1 MAIIKKFSPFQ
12 NLSNFSTF
20 VNDDNPNSEYF
31 KITELRETLTGGK
44 NGFLIEGCPE
54 LKESSDVKIELLD
67 VEGNPIYFEPG
78 NGVPEY
84 YEGTSKLISVHIY
97 DDTPIGAGKITIL
110 GELKKYR
117 DSFGALVDVPNEW
130 KGVYNVKW
138 EKTFQV
144 NKNLSNESIVRFYKR
159 PTVEIT
165 ELIKPIFSKS
175 IPTVTETG
183 HVHGF
188 ALVPDVGSDL
198 STWRAGVSYGLERTS
213 GSWDVDVD
221 ENVINL
227 AGLNYSP
234 RIIEVLNSKQVLV
247 DVPYTV
253 NNIVEEFESGS
264 YSVSYTDFQNQVIGE
279 TSLTGSFAK
288 IDFSKLKTFVGDVA
302 RVKVFRKS
310 RNAVGDFQFV
320 QESKLESSELLRD
333 ITTNSDTELSY
344 GRFDE
349 SNLSNYWITSS
360 NDHVVSVDSDTLSQA
375 LKFDYDTTAGGVQ
388 KLITSQSLSVSKD
401 VEYTLN
407 FKTILSG
414 ALDDT
419 DKSITAY
426 FSSSNFT
433 QNFLTIDG
441 SAIYRARQSVSQNI
455 ISENTGDAKLVFEV
469 QGDDWYISNAS
480 LRNAQDTSFS
490 PDEFTL
496 IQDIPRKTISETF
509 DFKFE
514 FYDIN
519 NNYIPVDVLA
529 VGVFDGGNDFPTS
542 AKLLTFESDRNA
554 FRFSSGS
561 VQNPKGQQ
569 IQFKLTQNNLTGSTL
584 FESSAF
590 DTDGNYLN
598 PSDYTQYPGLL
609 TSVNPAGGI
618 ITINNFTG
626 SRTDGLY
633 EPFVGSVVYTA
644 SLESEQEF
652 ETVYRLEDGD
662 NAPQLIVT
670 SNANQF
676 TYEPTTLSSKP
687 SGQSITVRAQRKN
700 LASLITP
707 IEVNSGSNRPPL
719 NFVETVNGIDSY
731 SITSNQFSASFAS
744 NNFDEVTYS
753 FTGSDV
759 FGNKQSDEI
768 TLSKVI
774 NFDAVSLVLSNE
786 STTFP
791 AKSTGVVI
799 GGLASSVGTVQ
810 MNIGSSQITHDDVG
824 DGRAKNTFDITS
836 VSGTNVTPI
845 STSPTSNSYGISAF
859 SNTKDSGSLTLNIE
873 YLAGDN
879 ATSQS
884 FQKIVSYTKAK
895 NSVPNIELAVSPI
908 AQTIA
913 GNSRGSG
920 SATPNNLTLSATEG
934 GTSRFGSIGNPT
946 YSGGLTG
953 SISTNTI
960 VITDSASDM
969 TSDTETI
976 TIPVTFTDSE
986 GTQGTKTIVSTI
998 SRTRVGQPNV
1008 EVSGRP
1014 LAQTI
1019 EANSL
1024 GSGSAT
1030 PQNILVKAT
1039 EGGTDRFT
1047 SIHTP
1052 TFSNGL
1058 TGSIS
1063 SNTLSIT
1070 STASDMTDDTGTIL
1084 IPVKFTDGEGTLGQ
1098 KDVQVVVTRVRKAQP
1113 SSNFKADPQAQ
1124 TIDADSLG
1132 SLNSNIT
1139 DITIKG
1145 ADGNTELTYNQGT
1158 LDAGEFKITD
1168 VTGVTVDDTT
1178 PSTSTIDVTSF
1189 SGNSAIGIASIS
1201 FKDFEGTLG
1210 TQEVKF
1216 SFSKATAAVPNVEV
1230 FVTPQA
1236 QTINANSV
1244 GSGSDVPSSLR
1255 IDAREGGT
1263 NRFTSFGTIS
1273 FTGGLAGSG
1282 DNSTELFTFT
1292 SDASDMTSDTGT
1304 VSIPVNFTDGE
1315 GTSGTKTIEATVSR
1329 VRVAQPNT
1337 NFSVTPAAQ
1346 TIDADSV
1353 GSLNSSITDVRID
1366 GFDGNTALTYNPATL
1381 AAGQYKITNVTGVTV
1396 DDTTPASS
1404 IIDVT
1409 GFTGDSATG
1418 TASIAFKDNEGT
1430 EGTTTI
1436 KFTLSKSLSATPT
1449 TIISA
1454 NPQAQTV
1461 DSNANFSTVG
1471 NPSAVSIIVN
1481 QGGDDYGYDTSGAIA
1496 KNKFRIT
1503 GVTSGSNNNNG
1514 TITPTT
1520 PSDGDGTTSVVTLSY
1535 TNSEGT
1541 TLTGKTITVN
1551 VGVAVQGESIT
1562 GADGKRT
1569 ATGMIHYQETGSTQ
1583 PATPSAT
1590 SYTFSNGTFTSL
1602 TADWGLG
1609 APTYSGGNENKY
1621 WYSTYSVVETTAG
1634 GGTGTPT
1641 FGDANQAIG
1650 FTGLVTFTADDSV
1663 SNGSGNALSF
1673 GTSGTT
1679 AIHGDNI
1686 STGRI
1691 ISTNWNDSASG
1702 TTNGILTSTGYAAA
1716 GMAINLDSGS
1726 IHAEQFKIESDGTA
1740 TFSGNLSAAGGSF
1753 DGDISAATGTFGA
1766 SIAIG
1771 TGDDIFK
1778 AGASGIQLGDATFAD
1793 APFRVNMSGDAVMNS
1808 ATIGPVSVTS
1818 TAFKVVTG
1826 TGAGA
1831 GDFGNANTQLYIDS
1845 NGQFSLG
1852 DKLSFDSNGD
1862 LSMTGAITIAA
1873 GSTSEVDFGAG
1884 AAASASAA
1892 QSNAESFATTASGN
1906 AALSASAAQS
1916 DADAAN
1922 TAISTN
1928 SAAWSAGDP
1937 NPSSYSF
1944 GGNGFTLATNTA
1956 SAGLNLTS
1964 QYLGYHDGSEFKSY
1978 MASNGDF
1985 YLGGTSGA
1993 LTWDHSSSTLNV
2005 NRVTATTGTI
2015 GGWNI
2020 DSNSLYSGT
2029 KGSSGNFTSA
2039 GGITIGSSGF
2049 ISANGFYI
2057 DTSGNFVQNKTKSKL
2072 SDGSNIRPFGDIFD
2086 VDSDELVIK
2095 SSTRIGSG
2103 TNRSRFSSA
2112 FSFSGNTLRI
2122 NDSIGIGSSS
2132 TSIGTRFTN
2141 IATNFSTIDD
2151 YDSTVFGSCVL
2162 PGTKI
2167 ISKRGE
2173 INVED
2178 TKEDDIIKIFNFETN
2193 EWGWSSIDEIITNK
2207 VQGWSKIETEL
2218 GKKLKCSN
2226 SHLLYH
2232 PDYPNCEISVDKLGV
2247 GGELYV
2253 YDGERLVIDKIKSIE
2268 SFDDEVEVW
2277 NYELDVVHNYISDG
2291 ILSHNMAAKL
2301 QQAATLGHPYKKRIS
2316 ENISRGDLVKLDSNN
2331 ELIKVSSAKDTS
2343 VVGILWEKYELK
2355 ITNLIT
2361 GSVEDGYTPYTASE
2375 EMVSASYLDS
2385 FGNYLT
2391 NNETGSKEMWR
2402 VASLGD
2408 SIEWNLSGSYFSLTG
2423 FKMCNQGGDVVP
2435 GDLLCSSDTP
2445 GYLMKQ
2451 PSEWVVTGFNGD
2463 STPIY
2468 EERQSQCSYTVAKS
2482 MESSSW
2488 DSNGKMEG
2496 VYGYLYCG

>member
-1641 FGDANQAIG
+1641 FGDAQQAIG

-1753 DGDISAATGTFGA
+1753 DGDISAATGTFGG
-1766 SIAIG
+1766 SVTIG
-1771 TGDDIFK
+1771 TNDNVFK

-1793 APFRVNMSGDAVMNS
+1793 APFSVDMSGNAVMNS

-1818 TAFKVVTG
+1818 TVFKVGTG
-1826 TGAGA
+1826 T
-1831 GDFGNANTQLYIDS
+1831 FGNANTQLFIDS
-1845 NGQFSLG
+1845 DGKFSLG
-1852 DKLSFDSNGD
+1852 DKLTFDQNGN
-1862 LSMTGAITIAA
+1862 LSMNGAITIAA
-1873 GSTSEVDFGAG
+1873 GSTSAVDFGLG
-1884 AAASASAA
+1884 AAASASAAQSNAESFATTAAGNAATSASAA

-1916 DADAAN
+1916 SATAAAQSA
-1922 TAISTN
+1922 TAAAQAAAAAQAGVTANAAGIGGLNSFTSSLGAMAAIDSINSGTSTTYIGAGSIVTSQVATNLVTSTN
-1928 SAAWSAGDP
+1928 Y
-1937 NPSSYSF
+1937 SY
-1944 GGNGFTLATNTA
+1944 
-1956 SAGLNLTS
+1956 
-1964 QYLGYHDGSEFKSY
+1964 
-1978 MASNGDF
+1978 
-1985 YLGGTSGA
+1985 
-1993 LTWDHSSSTLNV
+1993 
-2005 NRVTATTGTI
+2005 
-2015 GGWNI
+2015 
-2020 DSNSLYSGT
+2020 
-2029 KGSSGNFTSA
+2029 SSGNFSTA
-2039 GGITIGSSGF
+2039 GSTFDLSSGDIITPGMRVTSTGDAYF
-2049 ISANGFYI
+2049 KGTVTAGAVSTGVSISSGATLTDGTNTKAWSTLFEI
-2057 DTSGNFVQNKTKSKL
+2057 DSSEVKLKSTA
-2072 SDGSNIRPFGDIFD
+2072 
-2086 VDSDELVIK
+2086 LVGTTRL
-2095 SSTRIGSG
+2095 STR
-2103 TNRSRFSSA
+2103 FSTYD
-2112 FSFSGNTLRI
+2112 GY
-2122 NDSIGIGSSS
+2122 G
-2132 TSIGTRFTN
+2132 TSISSLNTDFN
-2141 IATNFSTIDD
+2141 DLASFAQEN
-2151 YDSTVFGSCVL
+2151 CVL

-2167 ISKRGE
+2167 ITKRGE
-2173 INVED
+2173 VNIED
-2178 TKEDDIIKIFNFETN
+2178 TTKEDLIKVFDFETN
-2193 EWGWSSIDEIITNK
+2193 KWRWSSIDKIIVGK
-2207 VQGWSKIETEL
+2207 SKGWSIIKTES
-2218 GKKLKCSN
+2218 GKELRCSK
-2226 SHLLYH
+2226 SHSLYH
-2232 PDYPNCEISVDKLGV
+2232 PDFKEQTQPVSFLSEGSEIYTVID
-2247 GGELYV
+2247 GELV
-2253 YDGERLVIDKIKSIE
+2253 LDKVKSIE
-2268 SFDDEVEVW
+2268 RFKEEVDVW
-2277 NYELDVVHNYISDG
+2277 NYHLSIVHNYISDG
-2291 ILSHNMAAKL
+2291 ILSHNIQLLKEVFTAGHQYVKL
-2301 QQAATLGHPYKKRIS
+2301 NS
-2316 ENISRGDLVKLDSNN
+2316 ESVDVGDLVKLDSNN
-2331 ELIKVSSAKDTS
+2331 QIIKSTTAKDTEI
-2343 VVGILWEKYELK
+2343 VGILWKEPRS
-2355 ITNLIT
+2355 
-2361 GSVEDGYTPYTASE
+2361 GSDAY
-2375 EMVSASYLDS
+2375 D
-2385 FGNYLT
+2385 
-2391 NNETGSKEMWR
+2391 
-2402 VASLGD
+2402 SLGD
-2408 SIEWNLSGSYFSLTG
+2408 TFAENERDTKTMWKVASIGDSYESGSRSLLPG
-2423 FKMCNQGGDVVP
+2423 FKVCNQGGDVSR
-2435 GDLLCSSDTP
+2435 GDLLCSSDTA

-2451 PSEWVVTGFNGD
+2451 PSEFVITSFDGD
-2463 STPIY
+2463 NNPQY
-2468 EERQSQCSYTVAKS
+2468 EARQSQCSYTVAKA
-2482 MESSSW
+2482 MEDVTFDSS
-2488 DSNGKMEG
+2488 GLAVG

>member
-12 NLSNFSTF
+12 NLTNFSTF

-54 LKESSDVKIELLD
+54 LKESSEVKIELLD

-375 LKFDYDTTAGGVQ
+375 LKFDYNTTAGGVQ

-920 SATPNNLTLSATEG
+920 SATPTNLTLSATEG
-934 GTSRFGSIGNPT
+934 GTSRFDSIGNPT

-953 SISTNTI
+953 SISANTI

-976 TIPVTFTDSE
+976 TIPVIFTDSE

-1158 LDAGEFKITD
+1158 LAAGEFKITD
-1168 VTGVTVDDTT
+1168 VTGVTVADTT

-1244 GSGSDVPSSLR
+1244 GSGSDVPSSLK

-1273 FTGGLAGSG
+1273 FTGGLTGSG
-1282 DNSTELFTFT
+1282 DDSTKLFTFT

-1304 VSIPVNFTDGE
+1304 ASIPVNFTDGE

-1366 GFDGNTALTYNPATL
+1366 GFDGNTALTYNQGTL
-1381 AAGQYKITNVTGVTV
+1381 TAGQYKITNVTGVTV
-1396 DDTTPASS
+1396 ADTTPSTS
-1404 IIDVT
+1404 TIDVT

-1430 EGTTTI
+1430 ADTTTI

-1449 TIISA
+1449 VLISA

-1471 NPSAVSIIVN
+1471 TPSAVSIIVN
-1481 QGGDDYGYDTSGAIA
+1481 QGGSDYDYYFPGSPIA
-1496 KNKFRIT
+1496 KEQFRIT
-1503 GVTSGSNNNNG
+1503 GVTNGTNNNNG
-1514 TITPTT
+1514 TITPTK
-1520 PSDGDGTTSVVTLSY
+1520 PSNGDGTTSVVTLSY

-1609 APTYSGGNENKY
+1609 APTYSGGNDNKY

-1641 FGDANQAIG
+1641 FGDAQQAIG

-1673 GTSGTT
+1673 GTTGTT

-1702 TTNGILTSTGYAAA
+1702 TTNGISDTTGYAAA

-1726 IHAEQFKIESDGTA
+1726 IHAQQFKIESDGNA
-1740 TFSGNLSAAGGSF
+1740 SFS
-1753 DGDISAATGTFGA
+1753 GDISAATGTFGG
-1766 SIAIG
+1766 SVTIG

-1778 AGASGIQLGDATFAD
+1778 AGTSGIQLGDATFSD
-1793 APFRVNMSGDAVMNS
+1793 APFSVNMSGDAVMNS

-1826 TGAGA
+1826 TGTGA
-1831 GDFGNANTQLYIDS
+1831 GDFGNSNTQLYIDS
-1845 NGQFSLG
+1845 DGQFSLG

-1873 GSTSEVDFGAG
+1873 GSTSAVDFGEN

-1892 QSNAESFATTASGN
+1892 QQNAESFATTASGN
-1906 AALSASAAQS
+1906 AALSASAAK
-1916 DADAAN
+1916 DAADAAN
-1922 TAISTN
+1922 QTISNN

-1956 SAGLNLTS
+1956 AAGLNLTS
-1964 QYLGYHDGSEFKSY
+1964 AYMGYHDGSEFKSY
-1978 MASNGDF
+1978 MANNGDF
-1985 YLGGTSGA
+1985 YLGGTNGA
-1993 LTWDHSSSTLNV
+1993 LTWDHSSSTLDV
-2005 NRVTATTGTI
+2005 NRVTATAGTV
-2015 GGWNI
+2015 GAWKI
-2020 DSNSLYSGT
+2020 DSDSLYSGD

-2039 GGITIGSSGF
+2039 GGITIGSTGF
-2049 ISANGFYI
+2049 ISAAGFYI
-2057 DTSGNFVQNKTKSKL
+2057 DTSGNFVQDTTKSKL
-2072 SDGSNIRPFGDIFD
+2072 KGGSNIRPFGDIFD
-2086 VDSDELVIK
+2086 VDDDGLVIRTAAK
-2095 SSTRIGSG
+2095 IGSG
-2103 TNRSRFSSA
+2103 TSRSTFGSA
-2112 FSFSGNTLRI
+2112 FSFSSEGTLRI
-2122 NDSIGIGSSS
+2122 RDDIGIGTSS
-2132 TSIGTRFTN
+2132 TGIGSRFTT
-2141 IATNFSTIDD
+2141 ISSNFTRIDVR
-2151 YDSTVFGSCVL
+2151 DSVSCVL

-2178 TKEDDIIKIFNFETN
+2178 TKEDDVIKIFNFETK

-2253 YDGERLVIDKIKSIE
+2253 YDDGRLIIDKIKSIE
-2268 SFDDEVEVW
+2268 TFDEEVEVW

-2291 ILSHNMAAKL
+2291 ILSHNMSAKL
-2301 QQAATLGHPYKKRIS
+2301 DQVVTLGHAYKKRIS
-2316 ENISRGDLVKLDSNN
+2316 ENISRGDLVKVDSNN

-2385 FGNYLT
+2385 FGNYLP
-2391 NNETGSKEMWR
+2391 NNETGSKEIWR

-2408 SIEWNLSGSYFSLTG
+2408 SIEWNVSGSYFSLTG

>member
-12 NLSNFSTF
+12 NLTNFSTF
-20 VNDDNPNSEYF
+20 VNDDDPNSEYF
-31 KITELRETLTGGK
+31 KITELKETLTGGK

-54 LKESSDVKIELLD
+54 LKESSEVKIELLD

-138 EKTFQV
+138 EKTFQI

-198 STWRAGVSYGLERTS
+198 STWRAGTSYGLERTS

-221 ENVINL
+221 ENIINL

-253 NNIVEEFESGS
+253 NNIVQDFESGS

-375 LKFDYDTTAGGVQ
+375 LKFDYNTTAGGVQ

-590 DTDGNYLN
+590 DTDGNYLS

-707 IEVNSGSNRPPL
+707 IEVNSGSNNPPL
-719 NFVETVNGIDSY
+719 NFIETVNGIDSY

-791 AKSTGVVI
+791 AKSTGVII

-845 STSPTSNSYGISAF
+845 STSPTANSYGISAF
-859 SNTKDSGSLTLNIE
+859 SNTKDSGSLLLNIE

-934 GTSRFGSIGNPT
+934 GTSRFDSIGNPT

-969 TSDTETI
+969 ISDTETI

-1030 PQNILVKAT
+1030 PQNISVKAT

-1047 SIHTP
+1047 SINTP

-1063 SNTLSIT
+1063 SNILSIT
-1070 STASDMTDDTGTIL
+1070 SDASDMTDDTGTIL

-1098 KDVQVVVTRVRKAQP
+1098 KDIEVVVTRVRKAQP
-1113 SSNFKADPQAQ
+1113 SSNFKVEPQAQ

-1145 ADGNTELTYNQGT
+1145 ADGNTELSYNQGT
-1158 LDAGEFKITD
+1158 LSAGEFKITD
-1168 VTGVTVDDTT
+1168 VTGVTVADTT

-1210 TQEVKF
+1210 TKQVKF

-1263 NRFTSFGTIS
+1263 NRFTSFGTIA
-1273 FTGGLAGSG
+1273 FTGGLTGSG
-1282 DNSTELFTFT
+1282 DDSTERFTFT

-1315 GTSGTKTIEATVSR
+1315 GTDGTKTIEATVSR
-1329 VRVAQPNT
+1329 VRLAQPNT

-1346 TIDADSV
+1346 TIAA
-1353 GSLNSSITDVRID
+1353 NSDGTLTGTIQDVTID
-1366 GFDGNTALTYNPATL
+1366 GFDGNTALTYNQNATL
-1381 AAGQYKITNVTGVTV
+1381 STGQYKISNVTGVTV
-1396 DDTTPASS
+1396 SDTTPSTS
-1404 IIDVT
+1404 TIDIT
-1409 GFTGDSATG
+1409 GFSGDSVTG
-1418 TASIAFKDNEGT
+1418 TATIKFKDNEGT
-1430 EGTTTI
+1430 AGTTSI
-1436 KFTLSKSLSATPT
+1436 KFTLSKAKKATPT

-1461 DSNANFSTVG
+1461 DSNADFSTVG
-1471 NPSAVSIIVN
+1471 DPSAVTIIVN
-1481 QGGDDYGYDTSGAIA
+1481 EGGSDYGYDTSGPIA
-1496 KNKFRIT
+1496 NNNFRIT
-1503 GVTSGSNNNNG
+1503 GVTNGTNNNNG

-1520 PSDGDGTTSVVTLSY
+1520 PSNGDGTTSVVTLSY

-1541 TLTGKTITVN
+1541 ALTGKTITVN
-1551 VGVAVQGESIT
+1551 VGVAVQGDD
-1562 GADGKRT
+1562 GAIGDDGKRT
-1569 ATGMIHYQETGSTQ
+1569 ATGMVHYQVTSSTE
-1583 PATPSAT
+1583 PDAPTAT

-1602 TADWGLG
+1602 TTDWGLG
-1609 APTYSGGNENKY
+1609 APTYEGGNDNTY

-1641 FGDANQAIG
+1641 FSDSNQAIG

-1663 SNGSGNALSF
+1663 SNGGGNSLSF
-1673 GTSGTT
+1673 GTTGTT

-1702 TTNGILTSTGYAAA
+1702 TTDGILDTTGYAAA
-1716 GMAINLDSGS
+1716 GMAIDLDDGT
-1726 IHAEQFKIESDGTA
+1726 IHAKEFKITSNGNA
-1740 TFSGNLSAAGGSF
+1740 SFS
-1753 DGDISAATGTFGA
+1753 GDISAATGTFGD

-1771 TGDDIFK
+1771 SANDIFK
-1778 AGASGIQLGDATFAD
+1778 AGSSGIQLGHATFAS
-1793 APFRVNMSGDAVMNS
+1793 APFSVNMSGDAVMNS

-1818 TAFKVVTG
+1818 TKFSVGTG
-1826 TGAGA
+1826 T
-1831 GDFGNANTQLYIDS
+1831 FGNSNTQLYIDS

-1852 DKLSFDSNGD
+1852 DKLTFNSDGN
-1862 LSMTGAITIAA
+1862 LSMNGAITIAA
-1873 GSTSEVDFGAG
+1873 GSTSAVDFGAG

-1892 QSNAESFATTASGN
+1892 QSTADTAETNAQTGITNAATAYTRGSLGVTNAATAAAAAASAQATADAHTSQIGGLNSFTSSLGAMAAIDSIESGN
-1906 AALSASAAQS
+1906 SATYIG
-1916 DADAAN
+1916 AN
-1922 TAISTN
+1922 SIVTSQVATNLVTSTN
-1928 SAAWSAGDP
+1928 Y
-1937 NPSSYSF
+1937 SY
-1944 GGNGFTLATNTA
+1944 
-1956 SAGLNLTS
+1956 
-1964 QYLGYHDGSEFKSY
+1964 
-1978 MASNGDF
+1978 
-1985 YLGGTSGA
+1985 
-1993 LTWDHSSSTLNV
+1993 
-2005 NRVTATTGTI
+2005 
-2015 GGWNI
+2015 
-2020 DSNSLYSGT
+2020 
-2029 KGSSGNFTSA
+2029 
-2039 GGITIGSSGF
+2039 
-2049 ISANGFYI
+2049 
-2057 DTSGNFVQNKTKSKL
+2057 TSGNFSTAGSTFSL
-2072 SDGSNIRPFGDIFD
+2072 STGDIITPGMRVTSTGDAFFKGT
-2086 VDSDELVIK
+2086 VSAGNV
-2095 SSTRIGSG
+2095 SSGVAISSGATLTDG
-2103 TNRSRFSSA
+2103 TNTKAWSTLFEIDSA
-2112 FSFSGNTLRI
+2112 EVKLKSTAKIGTASFSTKFNTY
-2122 NDSIGIGSSS
+2122 DGYGSSIS
-2132 TSIGTRFTN
+2132 SIESDVLSIESSVSDLDTFAAAG
-2141 IATNFSTIDD
+2141 
-2151 YDSTVFGSCVL
+2151 CVL

-2193 EWGWSSIDEIITNK
+2193 EFGWSSIDEILVKK
-2207 VQGWSKIETEL
+2207 VKGWSIIKTEL
-2218 GKKLKCSN
+2218 GKELKCSN

-2232 PDYPNCEISVDKLGV
+2232 PDYPNCAISIDELGV
-2247 GGELYV
+2247 RGELYV
-2253 YDGERLVIDKIKSIE
+2253 YDGEKLVIDKIKSIE
-2268 SFDDEVEVW
+2268 TFDEEVEVW

-2291 ILSHNMAAKL
+2291 ILSHNVYAKMEF
-2301 QQAATLGHPYKKRIS
+2301 TSGHKYVKQNNVSIDV
-2316 ENISRGDLVKLDSNN
+2316 GDLVKLDSNN
-2331 ELIKVSSAKDTS
+2331 QIIKSTTSKDTEII
-2343 VVGILWEKYELK
+2343 GILWNEP
-2355 ITNLIT
+2355 TS
-2361 GSVEDGYTPYTASE
+2361 GSNYY
-2375 EMVSASYLDS
+2375 DS
-2385 FGNYLT
+2385 FGNELPE
-2391 NNETGSKEMWR
+2391 NERDAKSLWK
-2402 VASLGD
+2402 VASIGD
-2408 SIEWNLSGSYFSLTG
+2408 SFASGSDNTLPG
-2423 FKMCNQGGDVVP
+2423 FKVCNQGGGVSR
-2435 GDLLCSSDTP
+2435 GDLLCSSDTA

-2451 PSEWVVTGFNGD
+2451 PSEYVVTSFDGD
-2463 STPIY
+2463 NNPQY
-2468 EERQSQCSYTVAKS
+2468 EERQSQCSYTVAKA
-2482 MESSSW
+2482 MEDVTFDSSGLS
-2488 DSNGKMEG
+2488 EG

>member
-744 NNFDEVTYS
+744 NNFD
-753 FTGSDV
+753 
-759 FGNKQSDEI
+759 
-768 TLSKVI
+768 
-774 NFDAVSLVLSNE
+774 AVSLVLSNE

-884 FQKIVSYTKAK
+884 FQKIVS
-895 NSVPNIELAVSPI
+895 
-908 AQTIA
+908 
-913 GNSRGSG
+913 
-920 SATPNNLTLSATEG
+920 
-934 GTSRFGSIGNPT
+934 
-946 YSGGLTG
+946 
-953 SISTNTI
+953 
-960 VITDSASDM
+960 
-969 TSDTETI
+969 
-976 TIPVTFTDSE
+976 
-986 GTQGTKTIVSTI
+986 
-998 SRTRVGQPNV
+998 
-1008 EVSGRP
+1008 
-1014 LAQTI
+1014 
-1019 EANSL
+1019 
-1024 GSGSAT
+1024 
-1030 PQNILVKAT
+1030 
-1039 EGGTDRFT
+1039 
-1047 SIHTP
+1047 
-1052 TFSNGL
+1052 
-1058 TGSIS
+1058 
-1063 SNTLSIT
+1063 
-1070 STASDMTDDTGTIL
+1070 
-1084 IPVKFTDGEGTLGQ
+1084 
-1098 KDVQVVVTRVRKAQP
+1098 
-1113 SSNFKADPQAQ
+1113 
-1124 TIDADSLG
+1124 
-1132 SLNSNIT
+1132 
-1139 DITIKG
+1139 
-1145 ADGNTELTYNQGT
+1145 
-1158 LDAGEFKITD
+1158 
-1168 VTGVTVDDTT
+1168 
-1178 PSTSTIDVTSF
+1178 
-1189 SGNSAIGIASIS
+1189 
-1201 FKDFEGTLG
+1201 
-1210 TQEVKF
+1210 
-1216 SFSKATAAVPNVEV
+1216 
-1230 FVTPQA
+1230 
-1236 QTINANSV
+1236 
-1244 GSGSDVPSSLR
+1244 
-1255 IDAREGGT
+1255 
-1263 NRFTSFGTIS
+1263 
-1273 FTGGLAGSG
+1273 
-1282 DNSTELFTFT
+1282 
-1292 SDASDMTSDTGT
+1292 
-1304 VSIPVNFTDGE
+1304 
-1315 GTSGTKTIEATVSR
+1315 
-1329 VRVAQPNT
+1329 
-1337 NFSVTPAAQ
+1337 
-1346 TIDADSV
+1346 
-1353 GSLNSSITDVRID
+1353 
-1366 GFDGNTALTYNPATL
+1366 
-1381 AAGQYKITNVTGVTV
+1381 
-1396 DDTTPASS
+1396 
-1404 IIDVT
+1404 
-1409 GFTGDSATG
+1409 
-1418 TASIAFKDNEGT
+1418 
-1430 EGTTTI
+1430 
-1436 KFTLSKSLSATPT
+1436 
-1449 TIISA
+1449 
-1454 NPQAQTV
+1454 
-1461 DSNANFSTVG
+1461 
-1471 NPSAVSIIVN
+1471 
-1481 QGGDDYGYDTSGAIA
+1481 
-1496 KNKFRIT
+1496 
-1503 GVTSGSNNNNG
+1503 
-1514 TITPTT
+1514 
-1520 PSDGDGTTSVVTLSY
+1520 
-1535 TNSEGT
+1535 
-1541 TLTGKTITVN
+1541 
-1551 VGVAVQGESIT
+1551 
-1562 GADGKRT
+1562 
-1569 ATGMIHYQETGSTQ
+1569 
-1583 PATPSAT
+1583 
-1590 SYTFSNGTFTSL
+1590 
-1602 TADWGLG
+1602 
-1609 APTYSGGNENKY
+1609 
-1621 WYSTYSVVETTAG
+1621 
-1634 GGTGTPT
+1634 
-1641 FGDANQAIG
+1641 
-1650 FTGLVTFTADDSV
+1650 
-1663 SNGSGNALSF
+1663 
-1673 GTSGTT
+1673 
-1679 AIHGDNI
+1679 
-1686 STGRI
+1686 
-1691 ISTNWNDSASG
+1691 
-1702 TTNGILTSTGYAAA
+1702 
-1716 GMAINLDSGS
+1716 
-1726 IHAEQFKIESDGTA
+1726 
-1740 TFSGNLSAAGGSF
+1740 
-1753 DGDISAATGTFGA
+1753 
-1766 SIAIG
+1766 
-1771 TGDDIFK
+1771 
-1778 AGASGIQLGDATFAD
+1778 
-1793 APFRVNMSGDAVMNS
+1793 
-1808 ATIGPVSVTS
+1808 
-1818 TAFKVVTG
+1818 
-1826 TGAGA
+1826 
-1831 GDFGNANTQLYIDS
+1831 
-1845 NGQFSLG
+1845 
-1852 DKLSFDSNGD
+1852 
-1862 LSMTGAITIAA
+1862 
-1873 GSTSEVDFGAG
+1873 
-1884 AAASASAA
+1884 
-1892 QSNAESFATTASGN
+1892 
-1906 AALSASAAQS
+1906 
-1916 DADAAN
+1916 
-1922 TAISTN
+1922 
-1928 SAAWSAGDP
+1928 
-1937 NPSSYSF
+1937 
-1944 GGNGFTLATNTA
+1944 
-1956 SAGLNLTS
+1956 
-1964 QYLGYHDGSEFKSY
+1964 
-1978 MASNGDF
+1978 
-1985 YLGGTSGA
+1985 
-1993 LTWDHSSSTLNV
+1993 
-2005 NRVTATTGTI
+2005 
-2015 GGWNI
+2015 
-2020 DSNSLYSGT
+2020 
-2029 KGSSGNFTSA
+2029 
-2039 GGITIGSSGF
+2039 
-2049 ISANGFYI
+2049 
-2057 DTSGNFVQNKTKSKL
+2057 
-2072 SDGSNIRPFGDIFD
+2072 
-2086 VDSDELVIK
+2086 
-2095 SSTRIGSG
+2095 
-2103 TNRSRFSSA
+2103 
-2112 FSFSGNTLRI
+2112 
-2122 NDSIGIGSSS
+2122 
-2132 TSIGTRFTN
+2132 
-2141 IATNFSTIDD
+2141 
-2151 YDSTVFGSCVL
+2151 
-2162 PGTKI
+2162 
-2167 ISKRGE
+2167 
-2173 INVED
+2173 
-2178 TKEDDIIKIFNFETN
+2178 
-2193 EWGWSSIDEIITNK
+2193 
-2207 VQGWSKIETEL
+2207 
-2218 GKKLKCSN
+2218 
-2226 SHLLYH
+2226 
-2232 PDYPNCEISVDKLGV
+2232 
-2247 GGELYV
+2247 
-2253 YDGERLVIDKIKSIE
+2253 
-2268 SFDDEVEVW
+2268 
-2277 NYELDVVHNYISDG
+2277 
-2291 ILSHNMAAKL
+2291 
-2301 QQAATLGHPYKKRIS
+2301 
-2316 ENISRGDLVKLDSNN
+2316 
-2331 ELIKVSSAKDTS
+2331 
-2343 VVGILWEKYELK
+2343 
-2355 ITNLIT
+2355 
-2361 GSVEDGYTPYTASE
+2361 
-2375 EMVSASYLDS
+2375 
-2385 FGNYLT
+2385 
-2391 NNETGSKEMWR
+2391 
-2402 VASLGD
+2402 
-2408 SIEWNLSGSYFSLTG
+2408 
-2423 FKMCNQGGDVVP
+2423 
-2435 GDLLCSSDTP
+2435 
-2445 GYLMKQ
+2445 
-2451 PSEWVVTGFNGD
+2451 
-2463 STPIY
+2463 
-2468 EERQSQCSYTVAKS
+2468 
-2482 MESSSW
+2482 
-2488 DSNGKMEG
+2488 
-2496 VYGYLYCG
+2496 

>member
-12 NLSNFSTF
+12 NLTNFSTF

-375 LKFDYDTTAGGVQ
+375 LKFDYNTTAGGVQ

-976 TIPVTFTDSE
+976 TIPVIFTDSE

-1158 LDAGEFKITD
+1158 LGAGEFKITD
-1168 VTGVTVDDTT
+1168 VTGVTVADTT

-1210 TQEVKF
+1210 TQQVKF

-1263 NRFTSFGTIS
+1263 NRFTSFGTIA
-1273 FTGGLAGSG
+1273 FTGGLDGSG
-1282 DNSTELFTFT
+1282 DNSTEIFTFS

-1315 GTSGTKTIEATVSR
+1315 GTTGTKTIEATVSR
-1329 VRVAQPNT
+1329 VRLAQPNT

-1346 TIDADSV
+1346 TIAA
-1353 GSLNSSITDVRID
+1353 NSDGTLTGTIQDVTID
-1366 GFDGNTALTYNPATL
+1366 GFDGNTALTYNQNATL
-1381 AAGQYKITNVTGVTV
+1381 SPGQYKITNVTGVTV
-1396 DDTTPASS
+1396 SDTTPSS
-1404 IIDVT
+1404 STIDIT
-1409 GFTGDSATG
+1409 GFSGDSVTG
-1418 TASIAFKDNEGT
+1418 TASIAFKDT
-1430 EGTTTI
+1430 EGTIGTTSI
-1436 KFTLSKSLSATPT
+1436 KFTLSKSKKATPT

-1461 DSNANFSTVG
+1461 DSNSDFSTVG
-1471 NPSAVSIIVN
+1471 TPSAVTIIVN
-1481 QGGDDYGYDTSGAIA
+1481 EGGSDYEYDSSGDIDL
-1496 KNKFRIT
+1496 NKFRIT
-1503 GVTSGSNNNNG
+1503 GVTNGTNNNDK
-1514 TITPTT
+1514 TITPDT

-1541 TLTGKTITVN
+1541 TLTGKTITIN
-1551 VGVAVQGESIT
+1551 VGVAVQGDD
-1562 GADGKRT
+1562 GAIGNDGKRT
-1569 ATGMIHYQETGSTQ
+1569 ATGMVHYQESGSTQ
-1583 PATPSAT
+1583 PSTPSAT

-1602 TADWGLG
+1602 TTDWGLD
-1609 APTYSGGNENKY
+1609 APTYSGGNDNVY

-1702 TTNGILTSTGYAAA
+1702 TTNGISDTTGYAAA

-1726 IHAEQFKIESDGTA
+1726 IHAKEFKITSNGDA
-1740 TFSGNLSAAGGSF
+1740 SFSGTLSAAGGSF
-1753 DGDISAATGTFGA
+1753 DGDISAATGTFGG
-1766 SIAIG
+1766 SITIG
-1771 TGDDIFK
+1771 SGDDVFK
-1778 AGASGIQLGDATFAD
+1778 AGASGIQLGDATFGD

-1818 TAFKVVTG
+1818 TVFKVGTG
-1826 TGAGA
+1826 T
-1831 GDFGNANTQLYIDS
+1831 DFGSSNTQLYIDS
-1845 NGQFSLG
+1845 DGQFSLG
-1852 DKLSFDSNGD
+1852 DKLTFNSDGN

-1892 QSNAESFATTASGN
+1892 QTNAQNFASTAAGN
-1906 AALSASAAQS
+1906 AATSASAAQT
-1916 DADAAN
+1916 AAN
-1922 TAISTN
+1922 TANTTISNN

-1937 NPSSYSF
+1937 NPTT
-1944 GGNGFTLATNTA
+1944 FTPTSAAGTG
-1956 SAGLNLTS
+1956 AGLHLGNNR
-1964 QYLGYHDGSEFKSY
+1964 LGYNDGSNWKTY
-1978 MASNGDF
+1978 MDSSGNF

-1993 LTWDHSSSTLNV
+1993 LTWTAGTSTLNV
-2005 NRVTATTGTI
+2005 NRITATAGSV
-2015 GGWNI
+2015 GGWGI
-2020 DSNSLYSGT
+2020 GETTLGGT
-2029 KGSSGNFTSA
+2029 TADNTYGTLTLGSTGY
-2039 GGITIGSSGF
+2039 
-2049 ISANGFYI
+2049 ISAPEFKISAAGTATFKGVVE
-2057 DTSGNFVQNKTKSKL
+2057 SGAKL
-2072 SDGSNIRPFGDIFD
+2072 SDGTNTKAWSTLFELDSTEIKLKSNA
-2086 VDSDELVIK
+2086 LVGT
-2095 SSTRIGSG
+2095 TRL
-2103 TNRSRFSSA
+2103 N
-2112 FSFSGNTLRI
+2112 
-2122 NDSIGIGSSS
+2122 
-2132 TSIGTRFTN
+2132 TRF
-2141 IATNFSTIDD
+2141 AT
-2151 YDSTVFGSCVL
+2151 YDGYNSLISANT
-2162 PGTKI
+2162 TKTTANAN
-2167 ISKRGE
+2167 E
-2173 INVED
+2173 ILSINQQFTSGHQYVKQNNV
-2178 TKEDDIIKIFNFETN
+2178 
-2193 EWGWSSIDEIITNK
+2193 SID
-2207 VQGWSKIETEL
+2207 V
-2218 GKKLKCSN
+2218 
-2226 SHLLYH
+2226 
-2232 PDYPNCEISVDKLGV
+2232 
-2247 GGELYV
+2247 
-2253 YDGERLVIDKIKSIE
+2253 
-2268 SFDDEVEVW
+2268 
-2277 NYELDVVHNYISDG
+2277 
-2291 ILSHNMAAKL
+2291 
-2301 QQAATLGHPYKKRIS
+2301 
-2316 ENISRGDLVKLDSNN
+2316 GDLVKLDSNN
-2331 ELIKVSSAKDTS
+2331 QIIKSTTAKDTEI
-2343 VVGILWEKYELK
+2343 VGILWKEPKS
-2355 ITNLIT
+2355 
-2361 GSVEDGYTPYTASE
+2361 GSAEYD
-2375 EMVSASYLDS
+2375 
-2385 FGNYLT
+2385 
-2391 NNETGSKEMWR
+2391 
-2402 VASLGD
+2402 SLGD
-2408 SIEWNLSGSYFSLTG
+2408 TFAENERDTKTMWKVASVGDSFDSGSTSYLPG
-2423 FKMCNQGGDVVP
+2423 FKVCNQGGDVSR
-2435 GDLLCSSDTP
+2435 GDLLCSSDTE

-2451 PSEWVVTGFNGD
+2451 PSEWVITSFDGD
-2463 STPIY
+2463 SNPQY
-2468 EERQSQCSYTVAKS
+2468 EERQSQCSYTVAKA
-2482 MESSSW
+2482 MEDVVF
-2488 DSNGKMEG
+2488 DSNGLAVG

>member
-12 NLSNFSTF
+12 NLTNFSTF

-198 STWRAGVSYGLERTS
+198 STWRAGASYGLERTS

-360 NDHVVSVDSDTLSQA
+360 NDHVVSVDSDILSQA
-375 LKFDYDTTAGGVQ
+375 LKFDYNTTAGGVQ

-934 GTSRFGSIGNPT
+934 GTSRFDSIGNPT

-976 TIPVTFTDSE
+976 TIPVIFTDSE

-1168 VTGVTVDDTT
+1168 VTGVTVADTT

-1273 FTGGLAGSG
+1273 FTGGLTGSG
-1282 DNSTELFTFT
+1282 DNSTEIFTFT

-1366 GFDGNTALTYNPATL
+1366 GFDGNTELTYNQGTL
-1381 AAGQYKITNVTGVTV
+1381 SAGQYKITDVTGVTV
-1396 DDTTPASS
+1396 SDTTPSS
-1404 IIDVT
+1404 STIDVT

-1430 EGTTTI
+1430 GGTTTI

-1461 DSNANFSTVG
+1461 DSNADFSTVG
-1471 NPSAVSIIVN
+1471 TPSAVSIIVN
-1481 QGGDDYGYDTSGAIA
+1481 QGGSDYGYDTSGPIA
-1496 KNKFRIT
+1496 SNNFRIT
-1503 GVTSGSNNNNG
+1503 GVTNGTNNNNG

-1520 PSDGDGTTSVVTLSY
+1520 PSTGNGTTSVVTLSY

-1541 TLTGKTITVN
+1541 TITGKTITVN

-1569 ATGMIHYQETGSTQ
+1569 SANMVHYQITGSTQ
-1583 PATPSAT
+1583 PAKPSAT
-1590 SYTFSNGTFTSL
+1590 SYAFATNTFTGL
-1602 TADWGLG
+1602 TNNWGTG
-1609 APTYSGGNENKY
+1609 APTYASGNENKY
-1621 WYSTYSVVETTAG
+1621 WYSTFTVVETNAG
-1634 GGTGTPT
+1634 GGTGVPV
-1641 FGDANQAIG
+1641 FSDSVQAIG
-1650 FTGLVTFTADDSV
+1650 FSGLVTFTADDSV
-1663 SNGSGNALSF
+1663 SNGSNALSF
-1673 GTSGTT
+1673 GTTGTT

-1702 TTNGILTSTGYAAA
+1702 TTNGILTSTGYAAS

-1740 TFSGNLSAAGGSF
+1740 TFSGNLSAAGG
-1753 DGDISAATGTFGA
+1753 TFGG
-1766 SIAIG
+1766 SITIG
-1771 TGDDIFK
+1771 SSNDVFK
-1778 AGASGIQLGDATFAD
+1778 AGASGIQLGHATFGS
-1793 APFRVNMSGDAVMNS
+1793 APFRVNMDGDVVMNS
-1808 ATIGPVSVTS
+1808 AAIGPVSVTS
-1818 TAFKVVTG
+1818 TVFKVGTG
-1826 TGAGA
+1826 T
-1831 GDFGNANTQLYIDS
+1831 FGNSNTQLYIDS
-1845 NGQFSLG
+1845 DGQFSLG
-1852 DKLSFDSNGD
+1852 DKLTFNSDGD

-1884 AAASASAA
+1884 AAASASAEAAAA
-1892 QSNAESFATTASGN
+1892 QSNAESFATTAAGN
-1906 AALSASAAQS
+1906 AATSASVAQT
-1916 DADAAN
+1916 AAN
-1922 TAISTN
+1922 TANTTISTN
-1928 SAAWSAGDP
+1928 QAAWAAGEANP
-1937 NPSSYSF
+1937 TTFSPSSPA
-1944 GGNGFTLATNTA
+1944 GT
-1956 SAGLNLTS
+1956 SAGLH
-1964 QYLGYHDGSEFKSY
+1964 LGSNIMGY
-1978 MASNGDF
+1978 SNGTSFTTAMDSSGNF
-1985 YLGGTSGA
+1985 YLGGSSGA
-1993 LTWDHSSSTLNV
+1993 LTWTAATSTLNV
-2005 NRVTATTGTI
+2005 NRVTATTGTV
-2015 GGWNI
+2015 GGW
-2020 DSNSLYSGT
+2020 
-2029 KGSSGNFTSA
+2029 
-2039 GGITIGSSGF
+2039 
-2049 ISANGFYI
+2049 
-2057 DTSGNFVQNKTKSKL
+2057 
-2072 SDGSNIRPFGDIFD
+2072 
-2086 VDSDELVIK
+2086 
-2095 SSTRIGSG
+2095 
-2103 TNRSRFSSA
+2103 
-2112 FSFSGNTLRI
+2112 
-2122 NDSIGIGSSS
+2122 GIGSTTLGGTTADDTYGALTLGSTGYISAPEFKISAAGSATFKGNIETGGKIGGKVLSAVFETDTTGLKLKSS
-2132 TSIGTRFTN
+2132 ARIGTETFSTKFSTYDGYGTSISTLNSDFGDLASFAETN
-2141 IATNFSTIDD
+2141 
-2151 YDSTVFGSCVL
+2151 CVL

-2167 ISKRGE
+2167 ITKRGE
-2173 INVED
+2173 INIED
-2178 TKEDDIIKIFNFETN
+2178 TTQHDLIKVFDFETN
-2193 EWGWSSIDEIITNK
+2193 EWRWSSIDKIIVGKNK
-2207 VQGWSKIETEL
+2207 GWSIIKTES
-2218 GKKLKCSN
+2218 GKELRCSS
-2226 SHLLYH
+2226 SHALYH
-2232 PDYPNCEISVDKLGV
+2232 PDFKEQTQPVSFLSEGSEIYTVID
-2247 GGELYV
+2247 GELV
-2253 YDGERLVIDKIKSIE
+2253 LDKVKSIE
-2268 SFDDEVEVW
+2268 RFKEEVDVW
-2277 NYELDVVHNYISDG
+2277 NYHLSIVHNYISDG
-2291 ILSHNMAAKL
+2291 FLSHNIQLVKDAVF
-2301 QQAATLGHPYKKRIS
+2301 TSGHQYVKQNNVSIDV
-2316 ENISRGDLVKLDSNN
+2316 GDLVKLDSNN
-2331 ELIKVSSAKDTS
+2331 QIIKSTTAKDTEIT
-2343 VVGILWEKYELK
+2343 GILWKEPRS
-2355 ITNLIT
+2355 
-2361 GSVEDGYTPYTASE
+2361 GSGEYD
-2375 EMVSASYLDS
+2375 
-2385 FGNYLT
+2385 
-2391 NNETGSKEMWR
+2391 
-2402 VASLGD
+2402 SLGD
-2408 SIEWNLSGSYFSLTG
+2408 AFAENERDTKTMWKVASIGDSFESGSRSLLPG
-2423 FKMCNQGGDVVP
+2423 FKVCNQGGDVSR
-2435 GDLLCSSDTP
+2435 GDLLCSSDTA

-2451 PSEWVVTGFNGD
+2451 PSEFVITSFDGD
-2463 STPIY
+2463 NNPQY
-2468 EERQSQCSYTVAKS
+2468 EERQSQCSYTVAKA
-2482 MESSSW
+2482 MEDVTFDSS
-2488 DSNGKMEG
+2488 GLAVG